1 MPPRKAGKAG
11 KINGGEYPVVAPEK
25 PLTEAE
31 LYKLVNGNLE
41 KGKQENVTLR
51 PPNAPVQHAALNPV
65 KPKIE
70 SKYYPKMM
78 PFEKSVFDYFQFDPK
93 QFDDRVQLEI
103 YIKQNQE
110 VPRSFNTDE
119 FKYYYVP
126 RTRSI
131 SSRPTPTSLKTKLK
145 QIPYI
150 TSNPTITFFLMDTDQ
165 QNTFKDNEDS
175 EFYKA
180 PIPSTEEIKRAIWND
195 LIHITVVRSLPD
207 ELVKPGNTKRGGS
220 RKCTK

>member
-1 MPPRKAGKAG
+1 MPPRKSGKAGKAG
-11 KINGGEYPVVAPEK
+11 KINGGEYPVVAPKK

-41 KGKQENVTLR
+41 KGKQDNVISR
-51 PPNAPVQHAALNPV
+51 PPNAPVRRRGASDPVQHAALNPV
-65 KPKIE
+65 KLVASVPVK
-70 SKYYPKMM
+70 PKMM
-78 PFEKSVFDYFQFDPK
+78 PFEKSVFDYFQFDPN

-103 YIKQNQE
+103 NIKKYPE

-131 SSRPTPTSLKTKLK
+131 SSRQTPTSLKTKLK

-150 TSNPTITFFLMDTDQ
+150 TSIQP
-165 QNTFKDNEDS
+165 
-175 EFYKA
+175 
-180 PIPSTEEIKRAIWND
+180 
-195 LIHITVVRSLPD
+195 LPF
-207 ELVKPGNTKRGGS
+207 S
-220 RKCTK
+220 